1 MELSEN
7 YSCVDCI
14 WHDQCES
21 DVLCDFF
28 DSGRSGESLTDD
40 EIESGIEL
48 NRQEYKK
55 AYAEYVGEYS
65 DGNIDPSEMLEP
77 EFEEESEMEGLDDL
91 S

>member
-1 MELSEN
+1 MENSEN

-77 EFEEESEMEGLDDL
+77 EFEDESEMEGLDDL

>member
-1 MELSEN
+1 MKNSEN

>member
-1 MELSEN
+1 MENSEN

-65 DGNIDPSEMLEP
+65 DGNRSEEHT
-77 EFEEESEMEGLDDL
+77 SELQ
-91 S
+91 SP

>member
-1 MELSEN
+1 M
-7 YSCVDCI
+7 
-14 WHDQCES
+14 
-21 DVLCDFF
+21 LCDFF

>member
-1 MELSEN
+1 MENSEN

-28 DSGRSGESLTDD
+28 NSGRSGESLTDD
-40 EIESGIEL
+40 EIESGFEL

>member
-1 MELSEN
+1 MENSEN

-65 DGNIDPSEMLEP
+65 DGNIDTSEMLEP

>member
-1 MELSEN
+1 M
-7 YSCVDCI
+7 
-14 WHDQCES
+14 
-21 DVLCDFF
+21 
-28 DSGRSGESLTDD
+28 TDD

>member
-1 MELSEN
+1 MENSEN

-28 DSGRSGESLTDD
+28 NSGRSGESLTDD

>member
-1 MELSEN
+1 MENSEN

-28 DSGRSGESLTDD
+28 NSGRSVESLTDD

>member
-1 MELSEN
+1 MENSEN

-65 DGNIDPSEMLEP
+65 DGNIDPSEILEP

>member
-1 MELSEN
+1 MENSEN

-48 NRQEYKK
+48 NHQEYKK